1 MPPALEHTQKLMAFV
16 LISDALEK
24 EGAGERVKWV
34 DLCSQ
39 VGCKKA
45 QIYRMR
51 KNMQLY
57 GTQGESTCALLTAR
71 ARLSRKL
78 SRDGRHSI

>member
-57 GTQGESTCALLTAR
+57 GTQGESTMPR
-71 ARLSRKL
+71 
-78 SRDGRHSI
+78 GRPNKFPEGIMEVGR